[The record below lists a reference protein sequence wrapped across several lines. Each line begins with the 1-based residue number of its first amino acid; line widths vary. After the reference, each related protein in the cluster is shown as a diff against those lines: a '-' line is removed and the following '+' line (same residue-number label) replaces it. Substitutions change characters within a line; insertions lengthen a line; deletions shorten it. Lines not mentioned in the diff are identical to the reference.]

1 MTTEVPKNPSGLLYG
16 LPNEAYHAG
25 PGLSCTGMK
34 ELLRS
39 PKHFFGKYLD
49 PMRPPPEPKPGQE
62 LGQMFHAALFEP
74 AEFHL
79 RYAAGPAGVRRG
91 TKKWDDFE
99 AGLARGVKAVKPE
112 ERDQALNMARSL
124 RGVGDAREL
133 LSRGQPEVSAYAE
146 FDVIDDDGEITK
158 VLVRVR
164 PDWVHDVKETSV
176 ILLDGKSCGDA
187 SIGEFSRQIAKK
199 LYHMQAAL
207 YMDVYA
213 KASDKTVLEFV
224 FGQVETEWPHVGNT
238 CALYPDD
245 IEKGRVLYRQA
256 LQTYVRCMKSGEWPG
271 YSETV
276 QLASLPAWTKGA
288 AK

>member
-1 MTTEVPKNPSGLLYG
+1 MTPEVPKNPIGLYYG

-39 PKHFFGKYLD
+39 PKHYFGKYLD
-49 PMRPPPEPKPGQE
+49 PTRPEPEEEPGQL
-62 LGQMFHAALFEP
+62 LGSLFHTALFEP

-79 RYAAGPAGVRRG
+79 RYAAAPVGVRRNS
-91 TKKWDDFE
+91 KKWDDFE
-99 AGLARGVKAVKPE
+99 ASLRKGQRGVAAKE
-112 ERDQALNMARSL
+112 HTTALNMARSM
-124 RGVGDAREL
+124 RSVGDAREL

-146 FDVIDDDGEITK
+146 YEVTDDDGEITK

-164 PDWVHDVKETSV
+164 PDWVHDVDADSV
-176 ILLDGKSCGDA
+176 ILFDGKSCGDA

-213 KASDKTVLEFV
+213 KASGKVVREFV
-224 FGQVETEWPHVGNT
+224 FGQCEAKWPHVANT

-245 IEKGRVLYRQA
+245 IEKGRALYRQA
-256 LQTYVRCMKSGEWPG
+256 IQTYARCIKSGNWPG

-276 QLASLPAWTKGA
+276 QLAMLPAWTKGA